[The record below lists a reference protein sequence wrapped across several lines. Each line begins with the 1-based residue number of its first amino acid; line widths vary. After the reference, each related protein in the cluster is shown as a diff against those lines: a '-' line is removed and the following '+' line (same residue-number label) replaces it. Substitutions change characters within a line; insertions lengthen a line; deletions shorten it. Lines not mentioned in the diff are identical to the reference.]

1 MKTSYRILLPTLVVF
16 GAVGGAMAMFAMRPT
31 SVRGEAVVA
40 VAVVEV
46 VVVNKA
52 AITAEVHASGTVIP
66 AREVVLTPEV
76 NGRVVWQSPNL
87 VPGGRVAKGEVL
99 LRLDPR
105 DYRLAVQQE
114 ESRVKQAEIDLT
126 LEQGKQEI
134 ARQEWERFGDKQREQ
149 RAALAL
155 RKPQLAEVEAQ
166 LRSAR
171 SGFKRARLALER
183 TTVRAP
189 FNALVTSE
197 RVETGQLVGPTMQ
210 VATLVGTDRFWV
222 IASVPVE
229 HLPALMLRKD
239 GTGSRAR
246 VALRLGPARSSVR
259 EGRALRLAGGLDETT
274 RTARVVIAV
283 ERPLDEIDGV
293 PLLTGSYVDIAIEGK
308 PIEDAVELPREALHG
323 DAVWIVDDESKLAR
337 REVRVAWRTL
347 RTVIVTAGLEPSARV
362 VTSPLSLPIAGM
374 LVEITRSI
382 PSAGKPVQGA
392 EGAH

>member
-1 MKTSYRILLPTLVVF
+1 MKTLYRILLPTLVVL

-40 VAVVEV
+40 VAGVEV

-76 NGRVVWQSPNL
+76 SGRMVWQSPNL
-87 VPGGRVAKGEVL
+87 VPGGRVAKGEAL

-114 ESRVKQAEIDLT
+114 KSRVKQAEIDLT

-155 RKPQLAEVEAQ
+155 RKPQLARVEAQ
-166 LRSAR
+166 VRSAR
-171 SGFKRARLALER
+171 IGLERARLALER

-197 RVETGQLVGPTMQ
+197 RVETGQLVGPTVQ

-222 IASVPVE
+222 TASVPVE
-229 HLPALMLRKD
+229 HLPTLMLRED
-239 GTGSRAR
+239 GTGSRAK
-246 VALRLGPARSSVR
+246 VALRLGSARSSVR

-283 ERPLDEIDGV
+283 ERPLDEVDGV

-337 REVRVAWRTL
+337 REVRVAWRTP
-347 RTVIVTAGLEPSARV
+347 RTVIVTAGVEPGARV

-374 LVEITRSI
+374 RVEITRSI